1 MKKITTVLSL
11 LIGLSIIA
19 TGQSN
24 ADLQKKALVYRNAGQ
39 SKEALTIFEG
49 LLKQD
54 SANLNYLQYTS
65 YLIAKVWHDKSDID
79 ASAAAPYYSKALY
92 LAGKALK
99 IDSNSAEANYAYAFA
114 VGVINETASNKQQIA
129 NAKIMK
135 DHIDKCLKF
144 SPHHGGAFHLLGR
157 WSRRLAEFS
166 GVEKFAVKALYGATL
181 PVATYKDAADA
192 FEKAIV
198 AEPDWLIHYYELAYT
213 YYEMDKYA
221 DAKIWLQ
228 QAISNTTFKGDDAQ
242 DVKDKCKKLLAKL
255 N

>member
-1 MKKITTVLSL
+1 MKKTALFILAL
-11 LIGLSIIA
+11 LACWGTFA
-19 TGQSN
+19 QTN
-24 ADLQKKALVYRNAGQ
+24 ADLVKKALVLRNAGM
-39 SKEALTIFEG
+39 SKDALVIFQG

-54 SANLNYLQYTS
+54 SSNVTYLQYTS
-65 YLIAKVWHDKSDID
+65 YLIAKVWHDKTDID
-79 ASAAAPYYSKALY
+79 ASAAAPYYNQALY
-92 LAGKALK
+92 LAKKAVKL
-99 IDSNSAEANYAYAFA
+99 DSNSAEAHYAFAFA

-135 DHIDKCLKF
+135 DQIDACLKRN
-144 SPHHGGAFHLLGR
+144 PNHGGAYHLLGR
-157 WSRRLAEFS
+157 WCRRLAEFS
-166 GVEKFAVKALYGATL
+166 SVEKFAVKALYGATL
-181 PVATYKDAADA
+181 PEATYKDAANA

-198 AEPDWLIHYYELAYT
+198 YEPDWLIHYYELAYT

-221 DAKIWLQ
+221 DAKVWLN

>member
-1 MKKITTVLSL
+1 MKKTTTVILAL
-11 LIGLSIIA
+11 FTGLCA
-19 TGQSN
+19 MAQSN
-24 ADLQKKALVYRNAGQ
+24 ADLMKQGLTLRNAGR
-39 SKEALTIFEG
+39 SKEALVIFQG

-54 SANLNYLQYTS
+54 SNNVAYVEYTS
-65 YLIAKVWHDKSDID
+65 YLIAKVWHDKTDID
-79 ASAAAPYYSKALY
+79 ASTAAPYYNQALY
-92 LAGKALK
+92 LAKKAVKL
-99 IDSNSAEANYAYAFA
+99 DSNSAEAHYAFAFA

-135 DHIDKCLKF
+135 DQIDACLKRN
-144 SPHHGGAFHLLGR
+144 PHHGGAYHLLGR
-157 WSRRLAEFS
+157 WCRRLAEFN
-166 GVEKFAVKALYGATL
+166 GVEKFAVKTLYGATL
-181 PVATYKDAADA
+181 PEATYKDAADA

-198 AEPDWLIHYYELAYT
+198 YEPDWLIHYYELAYT

-221 DAKIWLQ
+221 DAKVWLN

>member
-1 MKKITTVLSL
+1 MKKIFFALTVLGFSTT
-11 LIGLSIIA
+11 LIA
-19 TGQSN
+19 QTN
-24 ADLQKKALVYRNAGQ
+24 ADLMKKALVMRNAGL
-39 SKEALTIFEG
+39 SKDALAIFQG

-54 SANLNYLQYTS
+54 SANINYLQYTS
-65 YLIAKVWHDKSDID
+65 YLIAKVWHDKTDVD
-79 ASAAAPYYSKALY
+79 ASVCAPYYNQALY
-92 LAGKALK
+92 LAKKALK
-99 IDSNSAEANYAYAFA
+99 VDSTSGEANYAYAFA

-135 DHIDKCLKF
+135 DHIDKCLKVI
-144 SPHHGGAFHLLGR
+144 PHHGGAYHLLGR
-157 WSRRLAEFS
+157 WCRRLAEFN
-166 GVEKFAVKALYGATL
+166 GVEKFAVKTLYGATL
-181 PVATYKDAADA
+181 PDATFKDAADA

-221 DAKIWLQ
+221 DAKVWLN
-228 QAISNTTFKGDDAQ
+228 QAMANTTFKGDDAQ